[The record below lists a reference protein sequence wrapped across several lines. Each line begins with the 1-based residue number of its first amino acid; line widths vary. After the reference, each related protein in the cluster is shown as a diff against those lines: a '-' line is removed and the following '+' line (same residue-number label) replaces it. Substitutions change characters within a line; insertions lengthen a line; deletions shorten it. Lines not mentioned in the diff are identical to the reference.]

1 MRRLS
6 TGATAL
12 SPPPG
17 VRPGGNTVGW
27 GGRRPDSSGQPI
39 ELVRANL
46 TDPHTRRAG
55 LDGIAFDAVIHFAGL
70 KAVGETVEQ
79 IIRDAA
85 AAWPAL
91 AAVNLRYFNPVG
103 AHPSGRNGEDPSGI
117 PNNLMPLL
125 RRSRWT
131 GTSVLEAV
139 RGFEEAS
146 GRAVPYVIHPRRA
159 GDLATVVADPALA
172 LSRLGWR
179 TTRSFTEACRDAWA
193 WQSANPQGYRG

>member
-17 VRPGGNTVGW
+17 VRPGGSAVGW

-39 ELVRANL
+39 ELVRADL

-139 RGFEEAS
+139 RGFEAAS
-146 GRAVPYVIHPRRA
+146 GRAVPYAIHPRRA

-172 LSRLGWR
+172 FERLGWR
-179 TTRSFTEACRDAWA
+179 TTRSFAEACRDAWA
-193 WQSANPQGYRG
+193 WQSANP

>member
-1 MRRLS
+1 M
-6 TGATAL
+6 
-12 SPPPG
+12 
-17 VRPGGNTVGW
+17 GW

-39 ELVRANL
+39 ELVRADL

-139 RGFEEAS
+139 RGFEAAS
-146 GRAVPYVIHPRRA
+146 GRVVPYAIHPRRA

-172 LSRLGWR
+172 FERLGWR
-179 TTRSFTEACRDAWA
+179 TTRSFAEAYRDAWA